1 MKQAPAHAWPEYAST
16 MLKSMVGKVSASKIA
31 LAITGAGFPV
41 TRNAVIGRA
50 RRLSLSLD
58 NGGGYV
64 RIGKIKW
71 TAQMDAT
78 IRLAGER
85 PGVQIAKELNISE
98 RALYKRAAAMG
109 VKLFDGRKAKSTS
122 DGKRAIDA
130 VKRARSNEEAGVI
143 FRNFDAE
150 WSDKRPP
157 ERDIAYGPGPEFK
170 GVCAAVMSTS
180 NDLCRWPV
188 GDPDSPDFHFCLA
201 ATSGGTY
208 CPHHHAIAYTPYE
221 SKSPEKELVR
231 SLRKVM
237 A

>member
-1 MKQAPAHAWPEYAST
+1 MKQAPAHAWPEYATT
-16 MLKSMVGKVSASKIA
+16 MLKSMSGKISTSKIA

-41 TRNAVIGRA
+41 TKNAVIGRA

-130 VKRARSNEEAGVI
+130 VKRTRSNEEAGVI

-157 ERDIAYGPGPEFK
+157 ERAIAYGPETDLIGPRAVDALRN
-170 GVCAAVMSTS
+170 GVCK
-180 NDLCRWPV
+180 WPV
-188 GDPDSPDFHFCLA
+188 GDPDAPDFRFCLA
-201 ATSGGTY
+201 ATSGRNY
-208 CPHHHAIAYTPYE
+208 CNHHHAIAYTPYE
-221 SKSPEKELVR
+221 SKAPEKELVR
-231 SLRKVM
+231 SLRGVL